1 MSGSN
6 ILFIGGGGPTGPL
19 IVNGLLAQGHNVTV
33 MNSGRHP
40 ATFAGDVELLSAD
53 PNFFDQ
59 VREATKGRSFGVAVA
74 QYGRLRHVAAALT
87 GRVEHLIGI
96 GGMFY
101 PHWIDP
107 AATTRPTADGGAR
120 RAWSPSYLDEGQAM
134 PESVPLMP
142 VGNFGARVVEADTEM
157 QWLHQHGAFATTM
170 LRYPRVY
177 GPRQPGAVEWSIVRR
192 ILDGRSR
199 IILPEGGFLLQ
210 SILYAENAAR
220 IVLAAINDRA
230 ASAGQVFNCADP
242 EPVTHRKWVRLI
254 AEAMGREVEI
264 VSAPS
269 AMARPSWPYARFPV
283 TFGHHVLDTSK
294 VRRLGVDLA
303 PVAYGIRQTVDWI
316 LEDIQA
322 RGYKTEAQLHDPFR
336 YDLEDKVLAI
346 LDSAHDEA
354 GQLDFPDLDMAHA
367 YAHPGTASAPRTG
380 QPEKGA
386 VPEAAI
392 KNYTR

>member
-19 IVNGLLAQGHNVTV
+19 IVNGLLAQGHAVTV

-40 ATFAGDVELLSAD
+40 ATFSGEVERLVAD

-59 VREATKGRSFGVAVA
+59 VRDATKGRSFSVAVA
-74 QYGRLRHVAAALT
+74 QYGRLRHVARALT
-87 GRVEHLIGI
+87 GRVEHLVGI

-107 AATTRPTADGGAR
+107 AATTRPESEGGAAR
-120 RAWSPSYLDEGQAM
+120 DWNATYLDEGRPM

-142 VGNFGARVVEADTEM
+142 VGSFGSRVVEADTDM

-192 ILDGRSR
+192 ILDGRPR

-220 IVLAAINDRA
+220 IVLAVIGDRA

-254 AEAMGREVEI
+254 AEAMGRDVEI

-269 AMARPSWPYARFPV
+269 AMARPAWPYARFPV
-283 TFGHHVLDTSK
+283 TFGHHILDTRK
-294 VRRLGVDLA
+294 VQGLGVDLA
-303 PVAYGIRQTVDWI
+303 PVSYGIRETVDWI
-316 LEDIQA
+316 LEDIES
-322 RGYKTEAQLHDPFR
+322 RGYRTEAQLRDPFR
-336 YDLEDKVLAI
+336 YDLEDELLAVLDRA
-346 LDSAHDEA
+346 SADVER
-354 GQLDFPDLDMAHA
+354 LDFPDLDMAHA
-367 YAHPGTASAPRTG
+367 YSHPSETSGSA
-380 QPEKGA
+380 KS
-386 VPEAAI
+386 
-392 KNYTR
+392 